1 MNSPLIPLAAQVE
14 SQPEAQCFSPLDSKV
29 AQAVDAIQTAK
40 NWQDKYRQIMLVGKA
55 LPKLYD
61 VFKQEHAQVKGC
73 ESQAWLYHKVIDG
86 QHYFCADS
94 DSRIVK
100 GLIAI
105 LLHATHSK
113 TTAEI
118 KSFDLNMFFEQL
130 GLSGQLSPSRTNG
143 LTALANAIK
152 QFAAN

>member
-1 MNSPLIPLAAQVE
+1 MNNPLIPLEA
-14 SQPEAQCFSPLDSKV
+14 QPEAQCFSPLDNKV
-29 AQAVDAIQTAK
+29 AQAVIAIETAK
-40 NWQDKYRQIMLVGKA
+40 NWQDKYRQIMLIGKA
-55 LPKLYD
+55 LPKLDD
-61 VFKQEHAQVKGC
+61 VLKQEHAQVKGC
-73 ESQAWLYHKVIDG
+73 ESQAWLYHKVIDE
-86 QHYFCADS
+86 QHFFCADS

-113 TTAEI
+113 TTTEI
-118 KSFDLNMFFEQL
+118 NSFDLIVYFEQL

>member
-1 MNSPLIPLAAQVE
+1 MTNQLP
-14 SQPEAQCFSPLDSKV
+14 QPQEHCFKPLDNKV
-29 AQAVDAIQTAK
+29 AQAVSAIESAS

-55 LPKLYD
+55 LPPLDDAFKL
-61 VFKQEHAQVKGC
+61 ESAQVKGC
-73 ESQAWLYHKVIDG
+73 ESQAWLYHKAIDG
-86 QHYFCADS
+86 KHFFCADS

-105 LLHATHSK
+105 LLYATHTK
-113 TTAEI
+113 TSAAI
-118 KSFDLNMFFEQL
+118 NAFDLTEYFEQL

-152 QFAAN
+152 QYAAN